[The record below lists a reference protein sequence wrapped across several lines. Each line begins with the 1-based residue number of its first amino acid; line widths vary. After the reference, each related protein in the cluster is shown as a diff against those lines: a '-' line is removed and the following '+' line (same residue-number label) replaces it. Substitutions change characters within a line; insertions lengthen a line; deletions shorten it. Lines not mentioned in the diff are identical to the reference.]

1 MIECEMVLMPMDN
14 ELLKKKLTL
23 PVDAELLV
31 PHRRPMCLIDSL
43 VEYRDELGV
52 VEAVISSE
60 NPLVDEGTLDR
71 TAFMELVAQAY
82 AAFKGY
88 RDMLHN
94 MPVKKG
100 FLVVVKRMECKK
112 DVVVGDCLR
121 IKVETVSEVGG
132 FAVAEGTVTR
142 DDEVVAQGS
151 LTLWIP

>member
-1 MIECEMVLMPMDN
+1 MDN

-94 MPVKKG
+94 MSVKKG
-100 FLVVVKRMECKK
+100 FLVVVKRMVCKK
-112 DVVVGDCLR
+112 DVFVGDCLR